1 MWKRSMKV
9 KDFNFRKFHDDRK
22 RFLRENKDE
31 SFVIESG
38 NIPFIVSAPHGV
50 SQVRLGK
57 SKFKEPGSLS
67 LALDVAK
74 RTGAHLIAKTK
85 NCNDDANFEEICPYK
100 EELKRYINAND
111 IKFLID
117 FHGMKKSRNI
127 DVEFGTNLGQ
137 NIKANEKLFDFL
149 CYNLKND
156 GFVVEV
162 DQPFK
167 ASSKS
172 VAGQVARDCGIWTI
186 QMEVNYK
193 YTMDKK
199 YQNRLVEII
208 NCVVDTIEK
217 ACKK

>member
-1 MWKRSMKV
+1 MEV
-9 KDFNFRKFHDDRK
+9 KDFSFKKFHEDRK

-31 SFVIESG
+31 SFVIKQGE
-38 NIPFIVSAPHGV
+38 IPFMISAPHGV

-57 SKFKEPGSLS
+57 TKFKEPGSLS
-67 LALDVAK
+67 LAIDVAE

-85 NCNDDANFEEICPYK
+85 NCNDDANFEDICPYK
-100 EELKRYINAND
+100 EELKRYIKTNG
-111 IKFLID
+111 IKYLID
-117 FHGMKKSRNI
+117 FHGMKKSRKV
-127 DVEFGTNLGQ
+127 DVELGTNFGQ
-137 NIKANEKLFDFL
+137 NIRANEKLFDFL

-186 QMEVNYK
+186 QIEVNYK
-193 YTMDKK
+193 YTMDKE
-199 YQNRLVEII
+199 YQDKLVEII
-208 NCVVDTIEK
+208 SCVVDTIEK